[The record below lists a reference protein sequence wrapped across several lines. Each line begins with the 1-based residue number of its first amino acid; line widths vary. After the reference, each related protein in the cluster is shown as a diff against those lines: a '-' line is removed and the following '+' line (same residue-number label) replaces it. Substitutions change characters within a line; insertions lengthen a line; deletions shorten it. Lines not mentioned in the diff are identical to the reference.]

1 MKQIHDRIVFRP
13 YRDRTRACSGQP
25 HALVQK
31 RCGLIKPRTC
41 ANEITQR
48 EAQLCEQCG
57 HTPNYESHEAAITTG
72 VIEANSSV
80 I

>member
-1 MKQIHDRIVFRP
+1 
-13 YRDRTRACSGQP
+13 
-25 HALVQK
+25 LVQK

-57 HTPNYESHEAAITTG
+57 HKPNYESHEAAITTG

>member
-1 MKQIHDRIVFRP
+1 M
-13 YRDRTRACSGQP
+13 TELCSVLIEIEQE
-25 HALVQK
+25 HAVDSLMLLVQK

-57 HTPNYESHEAAITTG
+57 HKPNYESHEAAITTG